1 MAHSLA
7 MDISAAHLRALRA
20 ALFAALCVTLSSA
33 SHVLLSRM
41 PLPPVTVVATGA
53 AVFVLAYALAGRERG
68 YWRIAGL
75 LLPWSSPPTRSS
87 ASASTPVTART
98 GHWPRPCTH
107 WARCCSAAAA
117 RSAARWP
124 SWSARTAPGLRL
136 AAAARRAPR
145 VGLLAAGWLRR
156 GEAAVVRL
164 LGAVAGFAFRPLLIA
179 AAVLGRAAAPRRP
192 VPAPCGPGRP
202 SAPPPA
208 RALRGAPR
216 SAVRARRLTAPSARR
231 PAYARPRGYAASRH
245 APRPTDHETHGAE
258 QS

>member
-1 MAHSLA
+1 

-75 LLPWSSPPTRSS
+75 LLPLELGADAVFSLGQHTCYGPDG
-87 ASASTPVTART
+87 A
-98 GHWPRPCTH
+98 
-107 WARCCSAAAA
+107 
-117 RSAARWP
+117 
-124 SWSARTAPGLRL
+124 L
-136 AAAARRAPR
+136 AAPVHSLGTMLLCGGGPVGGPLAELVREDGAPASVWLLLLAAHLG

-192 VPAPCGPGRP
+192 VPAPVRTGPPVR
-202 SAPPPA
+202 SAPLLVHSVVRRGPPC
-208 RALRGAPR
+208 AL
-216 SAVRARRLTAPSARR
+216 
-231 PAYARPRGYAASRH
+231 AA
-245 APRPTDHETHGAE
+245 
-258 QS
+258 